1 MINELLIIRT
11 TLKSFYNF
19 DKNYENKF
27 NVYCYNNEMSSNEKK
42 SLEDKSDEEIE
53 EILNNIYIDV
63 YTSDKLFQDILEKIK
78 KELYFIDEYDVEYTV
93 EEKKEKSF
101 LQLEPY
107 RTKISNINFV
117 LINILKKLTDEP
129 DYILTTRTLYET
141 VATNVS
147 TDVESYLTKYKLL
160 NEVKLDKLELKL
172 KLRKKKLKEA
182 SNIESKI
189 IEQEIDSIK
198 NKIYVLKNPKKLK
211 DQVLINEVQY
221 DVEGSKPE
229 DTKTRDII
237 QKALKYLSSYNLIKR
252 IDGKDAYKLNIDQW
266 FGYTKYAIRNKSI
279 LNNFLPLLISFL
291 KYNAPNRIDDFLKH
305 FGEIVW
311 ALSSPPEDMAEYANV
326 ENYILRALNI
336 TNTTI
341 SFRVLD
347 KDTSDDIDSKVDF
360 INVQPIQIIIIESSI
375 KVLKFFDADEDK
387 EYEIQ
392 INKIFRL
399 TVPLNTENSI
409 FIASTKESYIYNDGL
424 SEYIKSKEYLESREE
439 YYLNE
444 HFNHGIKT
452 SVILESDTNMLDF
465 YENSFFKNI
474 KTFTTQE
481 DKNLLFKEYIDEY
494 LIEVDNVNRMKIKN
508 HLEKNLYSG
517 SKIYA
522 IIENEKVNDILSLVL
537 KGESVNIIYPLS
549 LQKKY
554 LNTINEKNNSALDF
568 SKDA

>member
-1 MINELLIIRT
+1 
-11 TLKSFYNF
+11 
-19 DKNYENKF
+19 
-27 NVYCYNNEMSSNEKK
+27 MSSNEKK